1 MIMLQHAK
9 PSKTQN
15 LLLLAVFVAAAG
27 MANSDE
33 PDATATSS
41 TTTQESLVAQAPLVP
56 QDPAIAITPSDQTD
70 ATDLPD
76 GGTSTSD
83 DAKPM
88 DGDANTATDD
98 AAALVIDMRG
108 QLDRTPTPATVL
120 APESRLVEEYQEAIR
135 QAELAGGAYASGL
148 TEHLVGLGTTLQQ
161 LKRHAEAVEV
171 FKRGVQ
177 VARINSGLYS
187 AEQLTLLRGEILSHM
202 ALGDFAVVDERQRYL
217 YRVERRALTSPA
229 DSSQALLRQARWQRQ
244 AYLLEIGD
252 PETQAGRLMLSWD
265 LYRMALNE
273 TIDTYGDRALELK
286 IPLTGMMETQY
297 LFAGY
302 RAFSPTMSTA
312 KSPGENMVPLTNDA
326 YRRGESV
333 LKAILEVNTINR
345 LGMEQNIADTVALGD
360 WAWWFGKFN
369 AAQVYYSEAMALI
382 EAIPEEERSEEIMQL
397 FSQPTPLPLLAGSA
411 PLPQHE
417 MREDGTL
424 VIGFDLTETGRVT
437 NLERLREPE
446 VEEEK
451 AIRRLVRALKNTRFR
466 PPFADGM
473 PVEKEGLIW
482 SFEPVSWGGLTTD
495 VTATST
501 TETEE

>member
-1 MIMLQHAK
+1 MLQHAK
-9 PSKTQN
+9 PLQYQY
-15 LLLLAVFVAAAG
+15 LLLLALFVTPSVV
-27 MANSDE
+27 ANGE
-33 PDATATSS
+33 PLNASAPASAEPLK
-41 TTTQESLVAQAPLVP
+41 QEAPQAPNAPLTGTFTP
-56 QDPAIAITPSDQTD
+56 KDPLEQGDAERQPSGDKTQTSVTD
-70 ATDLPD
+70 DSATDE
-76 GGTSTSD
+76 
-83 DAKPM
+83 
-88 DGDANTATDD
+88 

-108 QLDRTPTPATVL
+108 QLDSTPTPAAVL
-120 APESRLVEEYQEAIR
+120 APESRLVEEYREAIR
-135 QAELAGGAYASGL
+135 QAELAGGAYAPAL

-177 VARINSGLYS
+177 LARINSGLYS

-217 YRVERRALTSPA
+217 YRVERRSLTSPA
-229 DSSQALLRQARWQRQ
+229 DSSQALLRQAQWQRE
-244 AYLLEIGD
+244 AYLLGIGD

-273 TIDTYGDRALELK
+273 TIDTYGDRSLALK
-286 IPLTGMMETQY
+286 IPLAGMMETQY

-302 RAFSPTMSTA
+302 RAFSPTMSTS
-312 KSPGENMVPLTNDA
+312 KSSGENMVPLTNDA

-333 LKAILEVNTINR
+333 LKAILEVNTIN
-345 LGMEQNIADTVALGD
+345 GMGPEQNIDDTVALGD

-369 AAQVYYSEAMALI
+369 RSQVYYSEAISLI
-382 EAIPEEERSEEIMQL
+382 EEIPEEERSHEISQL
-397 FSQPTPLPLLAGSA
+397 FSQPTPLPLLAGSE

-417 MREDGTL
+417 TREDGTL
-424 VIGFDLTETGRVT
+424 VLGFDISGTGRVA

-473 PVEKEGLIW
+473 PVAQEGLVW
-482 SFEPVSWGGLTTD
+482 SFEPVAWRGLAP
-495 VTATST
+495 VATAAST

>member
-9 PSKTQN
+9 PSKTQK
-15 LLLLAVFVAAAG
+15 LLLLAVLVAGAG
-27 MANSDE
+27 MANSNE
-33 PDATATSS
+33 LDAAAS
-41 TTTQESLVAQAPLVP
+41 TTTTPEPLSAQASLAP
-56 QDPAIAITPSDQTD
+56 QDPATQATHSEAAEAMDQ
-70 ATDLPD
+70 PD
-76 GGTSTSD
+76 GGVSPSD
-83 DAKPM
+83 NAKPLN
-88 DGDANTATDD
+88 GAENTATDD

-108 QLDRTPTPATVL
+108 QLDRAPTPATVL
-120 APESRLVEEYQEAIR
+120 APESQLVEEYREAIR
-135 QAELAGGAYASGL
+135 QVELAGGAYASGL

-217 YRVERRALTSPA
+217 YRVERRSLTSPA

-273 TIDTYGDRALELK
+273 TIDTYGDRSLELK
-286 IPLTGMMETQY
+286 TPLIGMMETQY

-302 RAFSPTMSTA
+302 RAFSPTRSTS
-312 KSPGENMVPLTNDA
+312 KSPGDGMVPLTNDA

-345 LGMEQNIADTVALGD
+345 MGVEQNVADTVALGD

-369 AAQVYYSEAMALI
+369 RAQVYYSEAINLI
-382 EAIPEEERSEEIMQL
+382 EAIPEEERSDEMSQL

-424 VIGFDLTETGRVT
+424 VIGFDISGTGRVT

-473 PVEKEGLIW
+473 PVAQEGLIW
-482 SFEPVSWGGLTTD
+482 SFEPVSWGGLTPD
-495 VTATST
+495 VTAAST
-501 TETEE
+501 TDTEE

>member
-1 MIMLQHAK
+1 MLQHAK
-9 PSKTQN
+9 PSQYQH
-15 LLLLAVFVAAAG
+15 LLLLALFVTATP
-27 MANSDE
+27 MANAE
-33 PDATATSS
+33 PSNATALSS
-41 TTTQESLVAQAPLVP
+41 TASPEPLTQAVP
-56 QDPAIAITPSDQTD
+56 QTQDAPSTGTPNPPTMANEADNGVQPSVSENEASVVQSS
-70 ATDLPD
+70 ATDE
-76 GGTSTSD
+76 
-83 DAKPM
+83 
-88 DGDANTATDD
+88 
-98 AAALVIDMRG
+98 AAALVIDMSG
-108 QLDRTPTPATVL
+108 KLDSAPTPAAVL
-120 APESRLVEEYQEAIR
+120 APESRLVEEYREAIR
-135 QAELAGGAYASGL
+135 QAELAGGAYAPAL

-177 VARINSGLYS
+177 LARINSGLYS

-202 ALGDFAVVDERQRYL
+202 ALGDFALVDERQRYL

-229 DSSQALLRQARWQRQ
+229 DSSQALLRQAQWQRQ

-273 TIDTYGDRALELK
+273 TIDTYGDRSLALK

-302 RAFSPTMSTA
+302 RAFSPTRSSSSSA
-312 KSPGENMVPLTNDA
+312 DDNLVPLNNDS

-333 LKAILEVNTINR
+333 LKAILEVNVINNLGAEQTID
-345 LGMEQNIADTVALGD
+345 DTIALGD

-369 AAQVYYSEAMALI
+369 RAQVYYSEALGLI
-382 EAIPEEERSEEIMQL
+382 EAIPEEERSARVVNL
-397 FSQPTPLPLLAGSA
+397 FSQPTALPLLAGNA

-417 MREDGTL
+417 TREDGTL
-424 VIGFDLTETGRVT
+424 VIGFDISGTGRVT

-451 AIRRLVRALKNTRFR
+451 AIRRLIRALKKTRFR

-473 PVEKEGLIW
+473 PVAQEGLVW
-482 SFEPVSWGGLTTD
+482 SFEPVSWRGLAPD
-495 VTATST
+495 VTAAST

>member
-1 MIMLQHAK
+1 MLQHAK
-9 PSKTQN
+9 PSKFKN
-15 LLLLAVFVAAAG
+15 LLLFTALIAGPG
-27 MANSDE
+27 MASSD
-33 PDATATSS
+33 PSDAPAPATATLEPLI
-41 TTTQESLVAQAPLVP
+41 QDAPQTP
-56 QDPAIAITPSDQTD
+56 EEPSPDAADPTPSAAEQASTSNQPSDDETGATIEKNS
-70 ATDLPD
+70 ATDEA
-76 GGTSTSD
+76 S
-83 DAKPM
+83 
-88 DGDANTATDD
+88 
-98 AAALVIDMRG
+98 ALVIDMRG
-108 QLDRTPTPATVL
+108 QLDSTPTPATVL
-120 APESRLVEEYQEAIR
+120 APESQLVEEYREAIR
-135 QAELAGGAYASGL
+135 QAELAGGAYAPAL

-177 VARINSGLYS
+177 LARINSGLYS

-202 ALGDFAVVDERQRYL
+202 ALGNFTLVDERQRYL
-217 YRVERRALTSPA
+217 YRVERRSLTSSA
-229 DSSQALLRQARWQRQ
+229 ESSQALMRQAQWQRQ

-252 PETQAGRLMLSWD
+252 ADTQMGRLMLSWD

-273 TIDTYGDRALELK
+273 TIDTYGDQALELK

-302 RAFSPTMSTA
+302 RAYTPTTGAS
-312 KSPGENMVPLTNDA
+312 KSSDDNLVPLSNDS

-345 LGMEQNIADTVALGD
+345 MGVEQNIADTVALGD

-369 AAQVYYSEAMALI
+369 RAQVYYDAAISRI
-382 EAIPEEERSEEIMQL
+382 EEIPGEDLSEELATL
-397 FSQPTPLPLLAGSA
+397 FSQPIALPLLSGSE
-411 PLPQHE
+411 PLPQHDT
-417 MREDGTL
+417 REDGTL
-424 VIGFDLTETGRVT
+424 VVGFDISATGRVT

-473 PVEKEGLIW
+473 PVAQEGLTW
-482 SFEPVSWGGLTTD
+482 SFEPAAWRGVAPASIAGPTND
-495 VTATST
+495 S
-501 TETEE
+501 EE

>member
-1 MIMLQHAK
+1 MLQHAK
-9 PSKTQN
+9 PSQYQH
-15 LLLLAVFVAAAG
+15 LLLLALFVTATPTAHA
-27 MANSDE
+27 E
-33 PDATATSS
+33 PSNATALSATASS
-41 TTTQESLVAQAPLVP
+41 EPLTQAVP
-56 QDPAIAITPSDQTD
+56 QTEDAPSTSTPNPTTNEAYNGVQASVNENEASAVQSS
-70 ATDLPD
+70 ATDE
-76 GGTSTSD
+76 
-83 DAKPM
+83 
-88 DGDANTATDD
+88 
-98 AAALVIDMRG
+98 AAALVIDMSG
-108 QLDRTPTPATVL
+108 KLDSAPTPAAVL
-120 APESRLVEEYQEAIR
+120 APESRLVEEYREAIR
-135 QAELAGGAYASGL
+135 QAELAGGAYAPAL

-187 AEQLTLLRGEILSHM
+187 AEQLTLLRGEISSHM

-217 YRVERRALTSPA
+217 YRVERRSLTSPA

-302 RAFSPTMSTA
+302 RAFSPTMSTS
-312 KSPGENMVPLTNDA
+312 KSASENMVPLTNDA

-345 LGMEQNIADTVALGD
+345 MGVEQNIADTVALGD

-382 EAIPEEERSEEIMQL
+382 DAIPEEERSEELMQL

-424 VIGFDLTETGRVT
+424 VISFDLTETGRVT

-482 SFEPVSWGGLTTD
+482 SFEPVAWRGLAP
-495 VTATST
+495 VATAAST